1 MSDRMRRLSL
11 LVFTTAFLLTAAFSQ
26 SDGAPYQELRNRMV
40 REIVRD
46 ARMTAS
52 YTGRDRLS
60 ETVLN
65 TLKKVPRHR
74 FVPEN
79 LRDRA
84 YQNRPLPIGFGQTI
98 SQPYIVAL
106 MTDLLEIE
114 DDHRILE
121 IGTGSAY
128 QAAVLGELAAK
139 VYTIEIIPELAEM
152 AKERLTALGYTNI
165 VAFQGDGYYGLEKE
179 APFDGIIVTAA
190 ASHIPPPLVAQ
201 LKPGGVM
208 VIPVGGPF
216 LTQELIRVRKQS
228 DGTITSEQLLPVA
241 FVPLTG
247 GR

>member
-1 MSDRMRRLSL
+1 MSGRTRRLALS
-11 LVFTTAFLLTAAFSQ
+11 VFTAAVLLTAAFSQ
-26 SDGAPYQELRNRMV
+26 SDGESYQELRNRMV
-40 REIVRD
+40 REIVHD
-46 ARMTAS
+46 TRMTAS

-65 TLKKVPRHR
+65 TLKTVPRHR

-79 LRDRA
+79 LRDKA

-114 DDHRILE
+114 EDHRILE

-128 QAAVLGELAAK
+128 QAAVLGELAER
-139 VYTIEIIPELAEM
+139 VYTVEIIPELAEK
-152 AKERLTALGYTNI
+152 AKECLKALGCTNI
-165 VAFQGDGYYGLEKE
+165 VALQGDGYYGLEQE

-190 ASHIPPPLVAQ
+190 ATHIPPPLVAQ

-216 LTQELIRVRKQS
+216 MTQELIRLRKNR
-228 DGTITSEQLLPVA
+228 DGSISTEYLLPVA

-247 GR
+247 GH